1 MQYDNLSRAVRDW
14 QEMNP
19 SMAYGLA
26 ASYALAEKRKE
37 INRLQEQLAD
47 CNKTNKELRKQLDDL
62 RLEFERKEKQFVRE
76 RDTRN
81 QSKSSAAVDR
91 DKLAEKDEE
100 IRALQADLA
109 DCFNNKDRFKSG
121 DHNSSSRK
129 QLGSKLSDL
138 QWRHDNTQRDSTRK
152 SNRIKELE
160 AQITRIQRLEEE
172 LKTAN
177 AAARPVPAHSESNL
191 KDELIRKNMR
201 IVELERSTKI
211 AKDAN
216 ARNIQASSEAQKA
229 RKAAVD
235 SEAVVRKENERLT
248 AELAAALSELE
259 QLRQDSAKTSPSA
272 REQSV
277 PAAAKDTATEKRN
290 KDLEAELAKLQHD
303 LQDQRQALTDRD
315 ANLAKCQAELSGA
328 RSARKMAIQNDAA
341 TQKRCEA
348 LETELAKVKVD
359 LQTQEQALAEMEAK
373 YQAGLSAAQADM
385 KTATDKEDVHE
396 AAQQKVPEQS
406 GPPFPST
413 PSEASPS
420 SSAKNTSSPRAPL
433 TPTPAPRDAARP
445 LTAAVA
451 SAASIPLP
459 TTPSKS
465 PLVTTNTPVNG
476 PASDT
481 AKDTLSGVGPTGHQA
496 SQKGATKFQTKPFD
510 LAAWRKDQAASKPSF
525 SFDFSKTNE
534 PVNNEGGK
542 PDNTSKPVLPAKRTK
557 DKTVPQPPS
566 QTEQPESINMIPQ
579 PTGQTEQPTSRAP
592 KTDDRPKTSP
602 SLLEGQLHY
611 AKATQKAAQ
620 KDARRATEEIL
631 QLRAELKR
639 YKQFEFDVYHE
650 IARANEMYG
659 SLERKLAKAKKQPR
673 QREERS
679 EGAVKIPADQ
689 FAYSVDDND
698 KSTTELLAR
707 LNENFAPMQAEIK
720 RSQAAEKKIEKEEES
735 SLRIS
740 ARTNRRLRDTIRQKN
755 LDIEDMRIN
764 HGQRW
769 ASLLD
774 NVCAKESEIRR
785 LKKTLHIREPRS
797 GSQASIGAVD
807 TPPSGEKDMESVTA
821 KEFETRRPKNPLHAR
836 CSNEESMDAPDPP
849 PSSAKRMDSE
859 ATKQSAIRHLNKIL
873 HARCNSESSIDGPN
887 PPPSSVTAKYS
898 KVRRLKETLRTP
910 EPSSSSG
917 GLREIDKNLEN
928 YWKNGRERG
937 VRYQKMEA
945 DLAKFVAWYYKEI
958 RRPKYVGKVKT
969 TVARPQFIGDTILQK
984 NDGRNIGGNK
994 GPQRRSST

>member
-1 MQYDNLSRAVRDW
+1 MQYDHLSRAVRDW
-14 QEMNP
+14 QEANP
-19 SMAYGLA
+19 SKAYGLA
-26 ASYALAEKRKE
+26 ASYALTEKRKE

-47 CNKTNKELRKQLDDL
+47 CDNTNKELRKQLDDL
-62 RLEFERKEKQFVRE
+62 RLEFERKEKQFFRE

-121 DHNSSSRK
+121 DHNSFSRK

-138 QWRHDNTQRDSTRK
+138 QWRHDNTQRDSNRK

-177 AAARPVPAHSESNL
+177 AAPKPVPAQSESNL

-201 IVELERSTKI
+201 IAELERSTKI
-211 AKDAN
+211 ARDAN

-235 SEAVVRKENERLT
+235 SEAVVRNENERLT
-248 AELAAALSELE
+248 AELTAALSELE
-259 QLRQDSAKTSPSA
+259 QLRQDSARTSTST

-277 PAAAKDTATEKRN
+277 PAVAEDTATEKRN
-290 KDLEAELAKLQHD
+290 KDLEAEVAKLQHD

-315 ANLAKCQAELSGA
+315 TNLAKCQAELSGA
-328 RSARKMAIQNDAA
+328 RSARKMATQNDAA

-359 LQTQEQALAEMEAK
+359 LQTQQQALAEVEAK
-373 YQAGLSAAQADM
+373 YQAELSGAQADM
-385 KTATDKEDVHE
+385 KTATDMEDVHE
-396 AAQQKVPEQS
+396 AAQQKVPEQP

-413 PSEASPS
+413 SSKASTP

-433 TPTPAPRDAARP
+433 TPTPVPRDAARP

-451 SAASIPLP
+451 FTASIPLP

-465 PLVTTNTPVNG
+465 PLVTTNAPVNV

-481 AKDTLSGVGPTGHQA
+481 AKDTLSGVGPTEHQA
-496 SQKGATKFQTKPFD
+496 SQKGAIKFQTKPFD

-534 PVNNEGGK
+534 PVNNEDTK
-542 PDNTSKPVLPAKRTK
+542 PDNTSKPGFSAKRTE

-566 QTEQPESINMIPQ
+566 QTKQPGSINIIPQ

-592 KTDDRPKTSP
+592 QTDDRPKTSM

-620 KDARRATEEIL
+620 EDARRATEWVL
-631 QLRAELKR
+631 QLRAELKQ

-659 SLERKLAKAKKQPR
+659 SLERKLAKANKQPR
-673 QREERS
+673 QRGERS

-689 FAYSVDDND
+689 FAYPVGDTD
-698 KSTTELLAR
+698 KRTTELLAR
-707 LNENFAPMQAEIK
+707 LNENFAPMQAKIK
-720 RSQAAEKKIEKEEES
+720 KSQAARKKIEQEEES

-740 ARTNRRLRDTIRQKN
+740 ARTNRRLRDTIRQKD
-755 LDIEDMRIN
+755 LEIEDMRIN
-764 HGQRW
+764 YGQKW

-774 NVCAKESEIRR
+774 DVCTKESEIRR
-785 LKKTLHIREPRS
+785 LMKTLHIRESRS

-821 KEFETRRPKNPLHAR
+821 KESETRRPKNPLHAR
-836 CSNEESMDAPDPP
+836 CSSEESMDAPDPP
-849 PSSAKRMDSE
+849 PS
-859 ATKQSAIRHLNKIL
+859 
-873 HARCNSESSIDGPN
+873 C
-887 PPPSSVTAKYS
+887 VTLKYS
-898 KVRRLKETLRTP
+898 QVRRPKGTLRTP
-910 EPSSSSG
+910 KPSSSSG
-917 GLREIDKNLEN
+917 ASIDAVDPPLSREIDKNLEN
-928 YWKNGRERG
+928 YWKYGRERG
-937 VRYQKMEA
+937 IRYQKMDA

-969 TVARPQFIGDTILQK
+969 TAARPQLNGDTNLHK
-984 NDGRNIGGNK
+984 NDGRNIGGSK

>member
-1 MQYDNLSRAVRDW
+1 
-14 QEMNP
+14 
-19 SMAYGLA
+19 
-26 ASYALAEKRKE
+26 
-37 INRLQEQLAD
+37 
-47 CNKTNKELRKQLDDL
+47 
-62 RLEFERKEKQFVRE
+62 
-76 RDTRN
+76 
-81 QSKSSAAVDR
+81 
-91 DKLAEKDEE
+91 
-100 IRALQADLA
+100 
-109 DCFNNKDRFKSG
+109 
-121 DHNSSSRK
+121 
-129 QLGSKLSDL
+129 
-138 QWRHDNTQRDSTRK
+138 
-152 SNRIKELE
+152 
-160 AQITRIQRLEEE
+160 
-172 LKTAN
+172 
-177 AAARPVPAHSESNL
+177 
-191 KDELIRKNMR
+191 
-201 IVELERSTKI
+201 
-211 AKDAN
+211 
-216 ARNIQASSEAQKA
+216 
-229 RKAAVD
+229 
-235 SEAVVRKENERLT
+235 
-248 AELAAALSELE
+248 
-259 QLRQDSAKTSPSA
+259 
-272 REQSV
+272 
-277 PAAAKDTATEKRN
+277 
-290 KDLEAELAKLQHD
+290 
-303 LQDQRQALTDRD
+303 
-315 ANLAKCQAELSGA
+315 
-328 RSARKMAIQNDAA
+328 
-341 TQKRCEA
+341 
-348 LETELAKVKVD
+348 
-359 LQTQEQALAEMEAK
+359 
-373 YQAGLSAAQADM
+373 M

-413 PSEASPS
+413 PSEASPP